1 MKKIAVF
8 PGSFDPVT
16 LGHYNLVIRSLPL
29 FDELVVAIGKNAH
42 KQYFFPLEMRI
53 GWLKQVFAPFPQVN
67 IDTYEGLTVDYC
79 KKLGAGYILRG
90 LRTSADFEF
99 ERGIGQVNRMLDDD
113 IETIFILTS
122 PELTPVTSSIIRDVY
137 RSGGDVSRF
146 LPPGLNLQF
155 R

>member
-16 LGHYNLVIRSLPL
+16 LGHFSLVQRALPL
-29 FDELVVAIGKNAH
+29 FDELVVAIGQNAH
-42 KQYFFPLEMRI
+42 KHYFFPLERRLD
-53 GWLKQVFAPFPQVN
+53 WLKQVFASYPQVT
-67 IDTYEGLTVDYC
+67 IDYYEGLTVDYC
-79 KKLGAGYILRG
+79 QKRGASYILRG

-99 ERGIGQVNRMLDDD
+99 ERGIGQVNRMLDAN

-122 PELTPVTSSIIRDVY
+122 PELTPVTSSIIRDVF

-146 LPPGLNLQF
+146 LPPGLNLTI
-155 R
+155 